1 MNTLSSGVMRSR
13 ITTFPTLDSA
23 FWLVVISIAC
33 QLVVVIRVMAFITY
47 YPDDCFQLSGVQIV
61 AFMAQLLG
69 CPAHDELELFI
80 VAGRDFLFKNKYPV
94 FLSNASSRYLTVR
107 YSV

>member
-33 QLVVVIRVMAFITY
+33 QLVVVVRVMAFITY
-47 YPDDCFQLSGVQIV
+47 YPDDGFQLSGVQIV
-61 AFMAQLLG
+61 AFMA
-69 CPAHDELELFI
+69 
-80 VAGRDFLFKNKYPV
+80 
-94 FLSNASSRYLTVR
+94 
-107 YSV
+107 